1 MITKIRENM
10 YLADA
15 KVTAAEM
22 TEVGATMVLIVD
34 ANVSLPT
41 IPELVYFR
49 VNLDPV
55 KINRPH
61 VKDIA
66 CHIPKYM
73 TQNGEKIV
81 VVDETGLHQSAFV
94 VARAI
99 CELEDR
105 SLFEVMTEMKEIYPE
120 LDLGKMYL

>member
-10 YLADA
+10 FLADA

-22 TEVGATMVLIVD
+22 IDMGATMVLIVD
-34 ANVSLPT
+34 ANVSLPAAVD
-41 IPELVYFR
+41 LVYFR
-49 VNLDPV
+49 VDLDPIRV
-55 KINRPH
+55 NRPH

-81 VVDETGLHQSAFV
+81 VVDETGMHQAAFV
-94 VARAI
+94 IARAI
-99 CELEDR
+99 AELEDR
-105 SLFEVMTEMKEIYPE
+105 NLFEVMTEMKEIYPE